1 MASQE
6 QSNEKLAF
14 SRWRYKHYFKLIV
27 VKGKNVHVMCT
38 LCPGVKTL
46 STSVVRNLMKHLT
59 PTHAST
65 KLVAKTSDTSTTD
78 DSSPSS
84 SKEGLGA
91 KSSKQQK
98 LDLSASQQK
107 PMTQAEVNRMI
118 GRYVVKVYV
127 SYKFIWCNCLL
138 FLQR

>member
-1 MASQE
+1 M
-6 QSNEKLAF
+6 AF

-65 KLVAKTSDTSTTD
+65 KLVAKTPIPPPQTIARHPLAKK
-78 DSSPSS
+78 DSEQSPPSS
-84 SKEGLGA
+84 
-91 KSSKQQK
+91 KSLTTKTY
-98 LDLSASQQK
+98 D
-107 PMTQAEVNRMI
+107 T
-118 GRYVVKVYV
+118 G
-127 SYKFIWCNCLL
+127 
-138 FLQR
+138 